1 MSKLIARMFLSAMLC
16 TVTFWGGNIR
26 AEELPTRKSTE
37 QQPTRWE
44 HYNQYARWSFGANIG
59 LPFFAGDFQSNSYD
73 KLYWGI
79 MADLQGG
86 YQFTPVIGL
95 RANLGYAQG
104 KTGAKDFEQDYW
116 LDPYGWGDYRP
127 SPLSGSMQYKDLYSK
142 VRSINFTLHADINLN
157 NLIRPVPVGKRRWT
171 VSVSPGIYFQKFYPD
186 IFTRNG
192 GHHFAVE
199 HFNPLTV
206 SLGGEAMLRWKTGR
220 AIDLQARYGINWIHQ
235 NVFDGI
241 ATYRPRDN
249 QNFMMHFSVGVVWK
263 IGARHK
269 KKDHLMYAPR
279 YAAPPK
285 DRGRIIDTVVVKME
299 PHVVMQERTVET
311 PVEKAVWYYM
321 PTIHFVRGSAEIDT
335 KIYAEELDAMV
346 RLLNE
351 VPDTPVRIYGYA
363 DHSGTEQI
371 NKRLTQQRAEALRDY
386 LIDKGIA
393 PERIKTVKGMGIDS
407 SLSGGEAY
415 SLKARRVEVLR

>member
-95 RANLGYAQG
+95 RANLGYVQG

-157 NLIRPVPVGKRRWT
+157 NLIRPVPVGERRWT

-186 IFTRNG
+186 VFTRNG

-263 IGARHK
+263 INRHEDLRRRTRRHGPPAERSSRHPGA
-269 KKDHLMYAPR
+269 HLWICRPQR
-279 YAAPPK
+279 YGADQQATDPAA
-285 DRGRIIDTVVVKME
+285 R
-299 PHVVMQERTVET
+299 
-311 PVEKAVWYYM
+311 
-321 PTIHFVRGSAEIDT
+321 
-335 KIYAEELDAMV
+335 
-346 RLLNE
+346 
-351 VPDTPVRIYGYA
+351 
-363 DHSGTEQI
+363 
-371 NKRLTQQRAEALRDY
+371 
-386 LIDKGIA
+386 
-393 PERIKTVKGMGIDS
+393 
-407 SLSGGEAY
+407 
-415 SLKARRVEVLR
+415 

>member
-26 AEELPTRKSTE
+26 AEEFPTRKSTE

-279 YAAPPK
+279 
-285 DRGRIIDTVVVKME
+285 
-299 PHVVMQERTVET
+299 
-311 PVEKAVWYYM
+311 
-321 PTIHFVRGSAEIDT
+321 
-335 KIYAEELDAMV
+335 
-346 RLLNE
+346 
-351 VPDTPVRIYGYA
+351 
-363 DHSGTEQI
+363 
-371 NKRLTQQRAEALRDY
+371 
-386 LIDKGIA
+386 
-393 PERIKTVKGMGIDS
+393 
-407 SLSGGEAY
+407 
-415 SLKARRVEVLR
+415 